1 VLLLHPIWLFLLIP
15 LGLSLW
21 RWPLPS
27 RLLLGLRCAATAL
40 VLLALCGLALRLPS
54 RDGTVVVV
62 ADRSLSMPPGSEAA
76 QKEAIDLIQ
85 GAMGRDDRLA
95 VVSFGQAARVERAP
109 DVGKFPGFLQEVGGD
124 GSNLADA
131 LQTAL
136 SLVPPD
142 APGKVLV
149 LSDGRWTGS
158 DPAGVVARAAARGLA
173 IDYRP
178 LQRSVANDLA
188 IARIDAP
195 PVVAPGEAF
204 LVTAWV
210 QSPVAQSV
218 ACELRRGN
226 HVLASGQQQLTG
238 GLNRL
243 TFRDRSTEGGTHS
256 YTLKVTGTSD
266 DPVPENNT
274 ARVLVGVHG
283 PRPLL
288 HVHTSKGSGLA
299 KLLRAG
305 KLSIREASP
314 EACAWTLEE
323 LSKYS
328 CVLLE
333 NVAAE
338 KIGGAGMD
346 TLATWVRETGS
357 GLMMTGGQRS
367 YGQGGYYKSP
377 LEPILP
383 VSMELRN
390 EHRKL
395 SVAIVV
401 ALDRSGSMAVPVG
414 GGRCKMDL
422 ANRGTVEVLDLLGP
436 MDEFGCIAV
445 DTIPHVIAPLSS
457 VKDKDPVRG
466 DILKIESMGGGI
478 FIYEALKAAA
488 EMVQPAKA
496 ATKHIILFADA
507 NDSEEPG
514 DYKTLVARCREAGI
528 TVSVI
533 GLGTEKDHDADL
545 LRDIAKRGDGRVF
558 FSDKPEELPRLFA
571 EDTFVVARN
580 TFLDE
585 PVRVQATPALEALTG
600 RAFDIARPIGGYNLC
615 YLRPA
620 ATLGAVTEDEYKA
633 PVVAAWQAGTGRV
646 LCYTGEADGKFAG
659 PITAW
664 PDVGHY
670 FTSLARWAAGQSG
683 NLPKNML
690 VTQEVRNGVGLVQL
704 HLDPERK
711 GEAFTSLPK
720 LTVLAARPGEVP
732 KTEKTT
738 LRWSGPDT
746 LAAEVPLHGTETALA
761 TVEVPGSDPVALP
774 PVCLPY
780 SPEYQP
786 AEADRGLPALE
797 RMARATGGK
806 ERVDLA
812 GIWKELPRQARL
824 VPVGP
829 WLLALA
835 VVLLLLEV
843 LERRTGL
850 LSRQGYLVW
859 EAVETTAARLRPRRQ
874 ARPALAPPVA
884 GAPGE
889 PVGPARRAGQEDAA
903 RLAAPPVADASGSPP
918 PVAPP
923 AEKRQEE
930 GMVEAL
936 RKARQRTRGRG

>member
-1 VLLLHPIWLFLLIP
+1 VIVLLHPIWLFLLIP
-15 LGLSLW
+15 LALSLW

-27 RLLLGLRCAATAL
+27 RLLLGLRCAAVTLA
-40 VLLALCGLALRLPS
+40 LLALCGLALRLPS
-54 RDGTVVVV
+54 RDGTIVVV
-62 ADRSLSMPPGSEAA
+62 ADRSLSMPPGSEAS

-85 GAMGRDDRLA
+85 AAMGRDDRLA
-95 VVSFGQAARVERAP
+95 VVSFGQSAQVERAP
-109 DVGKFPGFLQEVGGD
+109 DVGKFPGFVHEVGGD
-124 GSNLADA
+124 GSNLAEA

-142 APGKVLV
+142 APGKVFV
-149 LSDGRWTGS
+149 LSDGRWTGG
-158 DPAGVVARAAARGLA
+158 DPAGVVSRAAARGLA

-188 IARIDAP
+188 VARIDAP

-210 QSPVAQSV
+210 QSPVAQAVSFK
-218 ACELRRGN
+218 LRRGDRM
-226 HVLASGQQQLTG
+226 LSSGEQQLTS

-256 YTLKVTGTSD
+256 YTLEVTGSGD
-266 DPVPENNT
+266 DPVPENNR

-288 HVHTSKGSGLA
+288 HVHTAKGSSGLA

-305 KLSIREASP
+305 KLSVREASP
-314 EACAWTLEE
+314 EACDWSLEE
-323 LSKYS
+323 LSRYS

-333 NVAAE
+333 NVPAE
-338 KIGGAGMD
+338 KIGGAGME
-346 TLATWVRETGS
+346 TLAAWVRDTGS

-367 YGQGGYYKSP
+367 YGPGGYYRSP
-377 LEPILP
+377 LEPIMP

-445 DTIPHVIAPLSS
+445 DTIPHVIAPLNS
-457 VKDKDPVRG
+457 VVAKDPVRN

-478 FIYEALKAAA
+478 FIFEALKAAA
-488 EMVQPAKA
+488 QMVQPAKS

-514 DYKTLVARCREAGI
+514 DYKTLIGKCRDAGI

-533 GLGTEKDHDADL
+533 GLGTEKDQDAEL
-545 LRDIAKRGDGRVF
+545 LKDIARRGDGRIF
-558 FSDKPEELPRLFA
+558 FSDKPEDLPRLFA
-571 EDTFVVARN
+571 QDTFVVARN

-585 PVRVQATPALEALTG
+585 PVRVKATAALEALTG
-600 RAFDIARPIGGYNLC
+600 RGFDIDRPIGGYNLC

-646 LCYTGEADGKFAG
+646 LCYTGEADGKYAG
-659 PITAW
+659 PITGW

-683 NLPKNML
+683 NLPRNML
-690 VTQEVRNGVGLVQL
+690 LTQEVRNGVGLVQL
-704 HLDPERK
+704 HLDPERR
-711 GEAFTSLPK
+711 GEAFTALPR
-720 LTVLAARPGEVP
+720 LTVLTARPGEVP
-732 KTEKTT
+732 QSKKAN
-738 LRWSGPDT
+738 LRWAGPDT
-746 LAAEVPLHGTETALA
+746 LAAEVPLSGSETALA

-780 SPEYQP
+780 SPEFQP
-786 AEADRGLPALE
+786 AEAGRGLPALE
-797 RMARATGGK
+797 HMARATGGK
-806 ERVDLA
+806 ERVDLP
-812 GIWKELPRQARL
+812 GIWKELPRHPRL
-824 VPVGP
+824 VPVAP

-835 VVLLLLEV
+835 VVLLILEV
-843 LERRTGL
+843 LERRTSL
-850 LSRQGYLVW
+850 LPRQGHLVW
-859 EAVETTAARLRPRRQ
+859 EAVGSTVARARPRRQ
-874 ARPALAPPVA
+874 PRPA
-884 GAPGE
+884 
-889 PVGPARRAGQEDAA
+889 PARASIMPAEPAPAPAAPEAPLPAEPAAPTPPPAAERRQED
-903 RLAAPPVADASGSPP
+903 
-918 PVAPP
+918 
-923 AEKRQEE
+923 

>member
-1 VLLLHPIWLFLLIP
+1 MVLLHPIWLFLLIP

-27 RLLLGLRCAATAL
+27 RLLLTLRCAATAL

-54 RDGTVVVV
+54 RDGTVVVI

-76 QKEAIDLIQ
+76 EKEAIDLIQ

-109 DVGKFPGFLQEVGGD
+109 DVGKFPGFVQEVGGD

-136 SLVPPD
+136 SLVSPD
-142 APGKVLV
+142 APGKVFV
-149 LSDGRWTGS
+149 ISDGRWTGS
-158 DPAGVVARAAARGLA
+158 DPAGVVSRAAARGVA

-195 PVVAPGEAF
+195 PLVAPGEAF

-210 QSPVAQSV
+210 QSPVVQSV
-218 ACELRRGN
+218 TYELRRGD
-226 HVLASGQQQLTG
+226 HVLASGEQQLTG

-283 PRPLL
+283 PRPIL

-305 KLSIREASP
+305 KLTVREASP
-314 EACAWTLEE
+314 EACEWTLED

-333 NVAAE
+333 NVPAE
-338 KIGGAGMD
+338 KIGRAGMD
-346 TLATWVRETGS
+346 TLAAWVRETGS

-367 YGQGGYYKSP
+367 YGPGGYYKSP

-436 MDEFGCIAV
+436 MDEFGCIAI
-445 DTIPHVIAPLSS
+445 DTVPHVIAPLSS

-466 DILKIESMGGGI
+466 DILEIESMGGGI
-478 FIYEALKAAA
+478 YIFVALEAAA
-488 EMVQPAKA
+488 KMVLPANA

-528 TVSVI
+528 TISVI
-533 GLGTEKDHDADL
+533 GLGTEKDQDAEL
-545 LRDIAKRGDGRVF
+545 LKDIAKRGDGRIF
-558 FSDKPEELPRLFA
+558 FSDKPEDLPRLFA
-571 EDTFVVARN
+571 QDTFVVARN

-585 PVRVQATPALEALTG
+585 PVRVKATAALEALTG
-600 RAFDIARPIGGYNLC
+600 RPFDIARPIGGYNLC
-615 YLRPA
+615 YLRPT

-633 PVVAAWQAGTGRV
+633 PVVAAWQVGTGRV

-659 PITAW
+659 PIAAW

-670 FTSLARWAAGQSG
+670 FTSLARWTAGQSG
-683 NLPKNML
+683 NLPRNML
-690 VTQEVRNGVGLVQL
+690 LTQEVRNGVGLVQL

-720 LTVLAARPGEVP
+720 LTVLTARPGEVP
-732 KTEKTT
+732 KAEKST
-738 LRWSGPDT
+738 LRWAGPDT

-780 SPEYQP
+780 SPEFQP

-812 GIWKELPRQARL
+812 GIWKELPRRSRM

-859 EAVETTAARLRPRRQ
+859 EAVGTTVARASPRR
-874 ARPALAPPVA
+874 RPA
-884 GAPGE
+884 
-889 PVGPARRAGQEDAA
+889 
-903 RLAAPPVADASGSPP
+903 AAPRFSVADAPGSPP
-918 PVAPP
+918 PVADAPGSPVPAAAEAPP
-923 AEKRQEE
+923 AEPPGPAPAPAVEKRQEE

>member
-1 VLLLHPIWLFLLIP
+1 MVVLLHPIWLFLLIP
-15 LGLSLW
+15 LVLSLW

-27 RLLLGLRCAATAL
+27 RLLLGLRGAAVAL
-40 VLLALCGLALRLPS
+40 ALLALCGLALRLPS

-62 ADRSLSMPPGSEAA
+62 ADRSLSMPPGSEAS
-76 QKEAIDLIQ
+76 QKEAIELIQ

-95 VVSFGQAARVERAP
+95 VVAFGQSAQVERAP
-109 DVGKFPGFLQEVGGD
+109 DVGTFPGFAHEVGGD
-124 GSNLADA
+124 GSNLAEA

-142 APGKVLV
+142 APGKVFV

-158 DPAGVVARAAARGLA
+158 DPAGVVARAAARGVA
-173 IDYRP
+173 IDYRS
-178 LQRSVANDLA
+178 LQRSAANDLA

-218 ACELRRGN
+218 SLKLRRGDQ
-226 HVLASGQQQLTG
+226 VLSSGEQQLTS

-243 TFRDRSTEGGTHS
+243 TFRDRATEGGTHS
-256 YTLKVTGTSD
+256 YTLEVRASGD
-266 DPVPENNT
+266 DPVPENNR

-283 PRPLL
+283 PRPIL
-288 HVHTSKGSGLA
+288 HVHTAKGSSGLA

-305 KLSIREASP
+305 KLNIREASP
-314 EACAWTLEE
+314 QACDWSLEE

-333 NVAAE
+333 NVPAD
-338 KIGGAGMD
+338 KIAGAGME
-346 TLATWVRETGS
+346 TLATWVRDTGA

-367 YGQGGYYKSP
+367 YGPGGYYKSP
-377 LEPILP
+377 LEPIMP

-401 ALDRSGSMAVPVG
+401 ALDRSGSMAIPVG

-422 ANRGTVEVLDLLGP
+422 ANRGAVEVLDLLGP
-436 MDEFGCIAV
+436 MDEFGCIAI
-445 DTIPHVIAPLSS
+445 DSAPHVIAPLAS
-457 VKDKDPVRG
+457 VKDKDPVRN
-466 DILKIESMGGGI
+466 DILRIESMGGGI
-478 FIYEALKAAA
+478 FIFEALKAAA
-488 EMVQPAKA
+488 EMVQSARA

-514 DYKTLVARCREAGI
+514 DYKTLVAKCREAGI

-533 GLGTEKDHDADL
+533 GLGTERDQDAEL
-545 LRDIAKRGDGRVF
+545 LKDIAKRGDGRIF

-571 EDTFVVARN
+571 QDTFVVARN

-585 PVRVQATPALEALTG
+585 PVRVKATAALEALTG
-600 RAFDIARPIGGYNLC
+600 RGFDIDRPIGGYNLC
-615 YLRPA
+615 YLRPT
-620 ATLGAVTEDEYKA
+620 ATLGVVTEDEYKA

-646 LCYTGEADGKFAG
+646 LCYTGEADGKYAG
-659 PITAW
+659 SLTGW

-690 VTQEVRNGVGLVQL
+690 LTQEVRNGVGLVQL

-711 GEAFTSLPK
+711 GEAFTALPR
-720 LTVLAARPGEVP
+720 LTVLTARPGEVP
-732 KTEKTT
+732 QSKKTN
-738 LRWSGPDT
+738 LRWAGPDT
-746 LAAEVPLHGTETALA
+746 LAAEVPLSGSETALA
-761 TVEVPGSDPVALP
+761 TVEVPGADPVALP

-780 SPEYQP
+780 SPEFQP
-786 AEADRGLPALE
+786 PEAGRGLSALE

-806 ERVDLA
+806 ERVDLP
-812 GIWKELPRQARL
+812 GIWKELPRRPRL
-824 VPVGP
+824 VPVAP
-829 WLLALA
+829 WLLAVA

-843 LERRTGL
+843 LERRTSL

-859 EAVETTAARLRPRRQ
+859 EKAATAVARARPRRQ
-874 ARPALAPPVA
+874 PRSVAPRSSVVP
-884 GAPGE
+884 P
-889 PVGPARRAGQEDAA
+889 P
-903 RLAAPPVADASGSPP
+903 AAPAPAAAEV
-918 PVAPP
+918 PP
-923 AEKRQEE
+923 AEEPPAPAPAPAPAAERRQED